1 MKYLVIIL
9 VSFLIAS
16 AISVAGVFILQ
27 SVYLMGTADTDMKN
41 LPYGI
46 AIGFNLILALA
57 TFPVF
62 LNLKAR
68 FSGSFLL
75 SALSFFLL
83 PLVVMG
89 YLALSLE
96 EEAWTGVLFCI
107 PYFSILSVLFLRF
120 RNQKDVQKSFYE

>member
-1 MKYLVIIL
+1 MRYLMIIM

-16 AISVAGVFILQ
+16 VVSVFGIFILQ
-27 SVYLMGTADTDMKN
+27 SMDLMNTADTDMKN

-46 AIGFNLILALA
+46 AIGFNLFLALG

-62 LNLKAR
+62 LNLKAHFR
-68 FSGSFLL
+68 NHILL

-83 PLVVMG
+83 PLVILI

-107 PYFSILSVLFLRF
+107 PYLIVLSVFFVRF
-120 RNQKDVQKSFYE
+120 RNQNGVSKR